1 MIRFTVRFFIF
12 ITLIFLV
19 FIGYFSIIGLETKK
33 FNSLIKSNLN
43 NIDKQIDIKLNDVK
57 IVLDPLNFNLNIKT
71 LGPNILYNN
80 NLIELESIKTQ
91 ISLLSIID
99 KKVSSSNLSIS
110 TKLIKINDLISFV
123 RAIKN
128 SPELTLV
135 DKIIDNGF
143 VIADLDINFDEN
155 GKIKDDY
162 EFKGI
167 IKDVD
172 ITLLNNNKI
181 KDINLIFVHE
191 NSKSIFKDIRFAYQ
205 NLEVVSNEFNV
216 NNNDKEI
223 FLKGELE
230 TKSITI
236 NKKEI
241 PNYLNFDNNLEID
254 KIKFSSIN
262 DLEISLTKRFEIE
275 NYNIISSLNIEDI
288 VFKNFLKLK
297 YFFPEMKETISF
309 KDNKINLIS
318 KKNFLKLSGSG
329 KTLLQKEL
337 DEINYE
343 LIKKDNSYIFNINS
357 DILNNPI
364 FIKFLNFKNYNK
376 INTSLSLKGKYN
388 KDQNLSFD
396 KISFVN
402 DKNII
407 EINDLRFDKNF
418 KISDLNY
425 ASIKLID
432 EFDKKN
438 QFSINKKKNFYEISG
453 TNFNASILVN
463 DLLTKKDDN
472 QNEDLFSNN
481 LNLRLDISEVLI
493 SEDQIIKN
501 LIGEVSIERNDIN
514 KANLKGS
521 FSKNKNISFTVFKKN
536 DQKVTTF
543 FSDKAEP
550 FIKKFEFI
558 KGFDGGSLDFYS
570 IESGNISNSQIKL
583 YDFKL
588 KEVPA
593 LTKILTLASLQGI
606 ADLLSGEGIRFDD
619 FEMKFQ
625 NKKNLITINE
635 IYAIG
640 PAISILMD
648 GYMEKDKLISLRGT
662 LVPATTINKIISSI
676 PILGEILVGKKTGEG
691 VFGVSF
697 KIKGPPKKTET
708 TVNPIKT
715 LTPRFIT
722 RTLEKIKKN

>member
-1 MIRFTVRFFIF
+1 MIKYFFRFLIF
-12 ITLIFLV
+12 ITLIIFV
-19 FIGYFSIIGLETKK
+19 FISYFSIIGFETKK

-43 NIDKQIDIKLNDVK
+43 NINKQIDIKLNDVK
-57 IVLDPLNFNLNIKT
+57 IVLDPFNLKLDIKT

-91 ISLLSIID
+91 ISLSSIID
-99 KKVSSSNLSIS
+99 KKISSSNLSIS
-110 TKLIKINDLISFV
+110 TKLIKISDLISFS

-128 SPELTLV
+128 TPEFTVV
-135 DKIIDNGF
+135 DKIIDKGF
-143 VIADLDINFDEN
+143 VIADLNINFDDN

-162 EFKGI
+162 ELKGI

-172 ITLLNNNKI
+172 ITLLNKNKI
-181 KDINLIFVHE
+181 QDINLIFTHE
-191 NSKSIFKDIRFAYQ
+191 NSKSIFKDISFAYQ
-205 NLEVVSNEFNV
+205 DLKIVSNEFIAS
-216 NNNDKEI
+216 NNDKEI

-230 TKSITI
+230 TKLITI
-236 NKKEI
+236 NDKEI
-241 PNYLNFDNNLEID
+241 LDYLNFGNNLEIQ

-262 DLEISLTKRFEIE
+262 DLEISFTKRFKIE
-275 NYNIISSLNIEDI
+275 NYNIKSSVNIED
-288 VFKNFLKLK
+288 VVLKNFLNLK

-318 KKNFLKLSGSG
+318 KKNFLELSGSG
-329 KTLLQKEL
+329 KTLLQKEF

-343 LIKKDNSYIFNINS
+343 IIKKDDNYIFDINF
-357 DILNNPI
+357 DIINNPI
-364 FIKFLNFKNYNK
+364 FIKFLNFKNSNK
-376 INTSLSLKGKYN
+376 IKTLLNLKGKYN
-388 KDQNLSFD
+388 EDQNLSFN

-402 DKNII
+402 DKNTI
-407 EINDLRFDKNF
+407 EIKDLKFDENY

-425 ASIKLID
+425 ASIKIVD
-432 EFDKKN
+432 KFDKKN
-438 QFSINKKKNFYEISG
+438 QLLIDKKKDYYNVSG
-453 TNFNASILVN
+453 SNFNASILVD
-463 DLLTKKDDN
+463 DLITKDDG
-472 QNEDLFSNN
+472 QNKDLFDNN
-481 LNLRLDISEVLI
+481 FNLRLNINEVLI
-493 SEDQIIKN
+493 AENHIIKN
-501 LIGEVSIERNDIN
+501 LNGEISFEKNNVN
-514 KANLKGS
+514 KANLEGS
-521 FSKNKNISFTVFKKN
+521 FSQNENISFSVIKKN
-536 DQKVTTF
+536 EQKVTTF

-550 FIKKFEFI
+550 FVKKFKFI
-558 KGFDGGSLDFYS
+558 KGFDGGSLDYYS
-570 IESGNISNSQIKL
+570 VEDGKSSTSQIKL

-588 KEVPA
+588 QEVSA

-625 NKKNLITINE
+625 NQENLITINE
-635 IYAIG
+635 VYAIG
-640 PAISILMD
+640 SAISIMME
-648 GYMEKDKLISLRGT
+648 GYIEKNKLVSLRGT
-662 LVPATTINKIISSI
+662 LVPATTINKVIGSI

>member
-1 MIRFTVRFFIF
+1 MIRYFFRFLIF
-12 ITLIFLV
+12 ITLIIFGFV
-19 FIGYFSIIGLETKK
+19 SYFSIIGFETKK
-33 FNSLIKSNLN
+33 FNSLIKSNLK

-57 IVLDPLNFNLNIKT
+57 IVLDPFNLKLDIKT
-71 LGPNILYNN
+71 LGPNILYKN
-80 NLIELESIKTQ
+80 NLIELETIKTQ
-91 ISLLSIID
+91 ISLSSVID
-99 KKVSSSNLSIS
+99 KKISSSNLSIS

-128 SPELTLV
+128 TPELTLV
-135 DKIIDNGF
+135 DKIIDKGF
-143 VIADLDINFDEN
+143 VIADLNINFNEN
-155 GKIKDDY
+155 GKIQDDY
-162 EFKGI
+162 ELKGI
-167 IKDVD
+167 IKDID
-172 ITLLNNNKI
+172 ITLLNNKKI
-181 KDINLIFVHE
+181 QDINFNFIHE
-191 NSKSIFKDIRFAYQ
+191 NSKSIFNDISFTYQ
-205 NLEVVSNEFNV
+205 DLKIVSNEFNV
-216 NNNDKEI
+216 DNNDKEI

-236 NKKEI
+236 NEKEI
-241 PNYLNFDNNLEID
+241 SNYLSFGNNLDVE

-262 DLEISLTKRFEIE
+262 DLEISLTKRFKIK
-275 NYNIISSLNIEDI
+275 NYNIKSSLNVEDI
-288 VFKNFLKLK
+288 VLKNFLNLK

-309 KDNKINLIS
+309 KDNKINLVS

-329 KTLLQKEL
+329 KTLLQKKF

-343 LIKKDNSYIFNINS
+343 LIKKDNDYMFDTNLDISNS
-357 DILNNPI
+357 PI
-364 FIKFLNFKNYNK
+364 QIKFLNFKNSYK
-376 INTSLSLKGKYN
+376 TKTSLSLKGKFN
-388 KDQNLSFD
+388 KDQKLSFD
-396 KISFVN
+396 KISFLN

-407 EINDLRFDKNF
+407 EIDKLKFDKNY

-425 ASIKLID
+425 ASIKIVD

-438 QFSINKKKNFYEISG
+438 QLSINKKKNYYNLSG
-453 TNFNASILVN
+453 QNFNASILVD
-463 DLLTKKDDN
+463 DLITKESDQN
-472 QNEDLFSNN
+472 QNLFSNN
-481 LNLRLDISEVLI
+481 LNLRLDINEVLVAK
-493 SEDQIIKN
+493 DHIIKN
-501 LIGEVSIERNDIN
+501 LNGDISFEKNNVN
-514 KANLKGS
+514 KANLNGS
-521 FSKNKNISFTVFKKN
+521 FSKNENISFTVIKKN

-550 FIKKFEFI
+550 FVKKFEFI

-570 IESGNISNSQIKL
+570 VESGNSSNSQIKL

-625 NKKNLITINE
+625 NQKNLITINE
-635 IYAIG
+635 VYAIG
-640 PAISILMD
+640 PAISILME
-648 GYMEKDKLISLRGT
+648 GYIEKDNLISLRGT
-662 LVPATTINKIISSI
+662 LVPATTINKAIGSI

-722 RTLEKIKKN
+722 RTLEKIKKLD

>member
-1 MIRFTVRFFIF
+1 MTRYFFRFLIL
-12 ITLIFLV
+12 ITLIIFG
-19 FIGYFSIIGLETKK
+19 FISYFSTIGFETKK
-33 FNSLIKSNLN
+33 FNSLIKSNLK
-43 NIDKQIDIKLNDVK
+43 NIDNQIDIKLNNVK
-57 IVLDPLNFNLNIKT
+57 IVLDPFNFNLDIKT

-91 ISLLSIID
+91 ISLSSVID
-99 KKVSSSNLSIS
+99 KKISSSNLSIS

-128 SPELTLV
+128 TPELTLV
-135 DKIIDNGF
+135 NKIIDKGF
-143 VIADLDINFDEN
+143 VIADLNINFDEN
-155 GKIKDDY
+155 SKVKDDY
-162 EFKGI
+162 ELKGI
-167 IKDVD
+167 IKDVN

-181 KDINLIFVHE
+181 QDINFNFIHE
-191 NSKSIFKDIRFAYQ
+191 NSKSILKDISFAYQ
-205 NLEVVSNEFNV
+205 DLKIVSNEFNV

-223 FLKGELE
+223 FLKGEIE

-236 NKKEI
+236 NKI
-241 PNYLNFDNNLEID
+241 SNYLNFVNNLEIE

-262 DLEISLTKRFEIE
+262 DLEISLTKRFKIE
-275 NYNIISSLNIEDI
+275 NYNIKSSLNVEDI
-288 VFKNFLKLK
+288 VLKNFLDLK

-309 KDNKINLIS
+309 KDNKINLVS

-329 KTLLQKEL
+329 KTLLQKEF

-343 LIKKDNSYIFNINS
+343 LIKKNNDYIFDTNL
-357 DILNNPI
+357 DISNNPI
-364 FIKFLNFKNYNK
+364 QIKFLNFKNSNK
-376 INTSLSLKGKYN
+376 PKTSLSLKGKFN

-402 DKNII
+402 DKNSI
-407 EINDLRFDKNF
+407 EIDDLKFDKNY

-425 ASIKLID
+425 ASIKIVD

-438 QFSINKKKNFYEISG
+438 QLSINKKKNYYNVSG
-453 TNFNASILVN
+453 KNFNASILADDLITKEN
-463 DLLTKKDDN
+463 DQN
-472 QNEDLFSNN
+472 QNLFSNN
-481 LNLRLDISEVLI
+481 LNLRLDINEVLI
-493 SEDQIIKN
+493 AKDHIIKN
-501 LIGEVSIERNDIN
+501 LNGDISFEKNNVN

-521 FSKNKNISFTVFKKN
+521 FSKNENISFTVIKKN

-550 FIKKFEFI
+550 FVKKFEFI

-570 IESGNISNSQIKL
+570 VESGNTSNSQIKL

-625 NKKNLITINE
+625 NQKNLITINE
-635 IYAIG
+635 VYAIG

-648 GYMEKDKLISLRGT
+648 GYIEKDKLISLRGT
-662 LVPATTINKIISSI
+662 LVPATTINKAIGSI

>member
-1 MIRFTVRFFIF
+1 MIRYFFRFLIF
-12 ITLIFLV
+12 ITLIIFG
-19 FIGYFSIIGLETKK
+19 FISYFSIIGFETKK
-33 FNSLIKSNLN
+33 FNSLIKSNLK

-57 IVLDPLNFNLNIKT
+57 IVLDPFNLNLDIKT

-80 NLIELESIKTQ
+80 NLIELESVKTQ
-91 ISLLSIID
+91 ISLSSIID
-99 KKVSSSNLSIS
+99 KKISSSNLSIS

-128 SPELTLV
+128 TPELTLV
-135 DKIIDNGF
+135 NKIIDKGF
-143 VIADLDINFDEN
+143 VIADLNINFDEN
-155 GKIKDDY
+155 SKIKDDY
-162 EFKGI
+162 ELKGI
-167 IKDVD
+167 IKDVN

-181 KDINLIFVHE
+181 QDINFNFIHE
-191 NSKSIFKDIRFAYQ
+191 NSKSIFKDISFAYQ
-205 NLEVVSNEFNV
+205 DLKIVSNEFNV

-236 NKKEI
+236 NEKEI
-241 PNYLNFDNNLEID
+241 SNYLNFGNNLEIE

-262 DLEISLTKRFEIE
+262 DLEISLTKRFKIE
-275 NYNIISSLNIEDI
+275 NYNIKSSLNIEDI
-288 VFKNFLKLK
+288 VLKNFLNLK

-329 KTLLQKEL
+329 KTLLQKEF

-343 LIKKDNSYIFNINS
+343 LIKKDNSYIFDTNF
-357 DILNNPI
+357 DISNNPI
-364 FIKFLNFKNYNK
+364 QIKFLNFKNSNK
-376 INTSLSLKGKYN
+376 AKTSLSLKGKFN

-396 KISFVN
+396 KISFLN

-407 EINDLRFDKNF
+407 EIDDLKFDKNY

-425 ASIKLID
+425 ASIKIVD

-438 QFSINKKKNFYEISG
+438 QLSINKKKNYYNISG
-453 TNFNASILVN
+453 KNFNASILVDDLITKEN
-463 DLLTKKDDN
+463 DQN
-472 QNEDLFSNN
+472 QNLFSNN
-481 LNLRLDISEVLI
+481 LNLRLDINEVLI
-493 SEDQIIKN
+493 AKDHIIKN
-501 LIGEVSIERNDIN
+501 LNGDISFEKNNVN

-521 FSKNKNISFTVFKKN
+521 FSKNENISFTVIKKN

-550 FIKKFEFI
+550 FVKKFEFI

-570 IESGNISNSQIKL
+570 VESGNTSNSQIKL

-625 NKKNLITINE
+625 NQKNLITINE
-635 IYAIG
+635 VYAIG
-640 PAISILMD
+640 PAISILME
-648 GYMEKDKLISLRGT
+648 GYIEKDNLISLRGT
-662 LVPATTINKIISSI
+662 LVPATTINKAIGSI

>member
-1 MIRFTVRFFIF
+1 MIRYFFRFLIF
-12 ITLIFLV
+12 ITLIIFG
-19 FIGYFSIIGLETKK
+19 FISYFSIIGFETKK
-33 FNSLIKSNLN
+33 FNSLIKSNLK

-57 IVLDPLNFNLNIKT
+57 IVLDPFNLNLDIKT

-80 NLIELESIKTQ
+80 NLIELESVKTQ
-91 ISLLSIID
+91 ISLSSIID
-99 KKVSSSNLSIS
+99 KKISSSNLSIS

-128 SPELTLV
+128 TPELTLV
-135 DKIIDNGF
+135 NKIIDKGF
-143 VIADLDINFDEN
+143 VIADLNINFDEN
-155 GKIKDDY
+155 SKIKDDY
-162 EFKGI
+162 ELKGI

-181 KDINLIFVHE
+181 QNLNFNFIHENLRSNFKDIN
-191 NSKSIFKDIRFAYQ
+191 FAYQ
-205 NLEVVSNEFNV
+205 DLKIVSNEFNV

-236 NKKEI
+236 NEKEI
-241 PNYLNFDNNLEID
+241 SKYLNFENNLDIE

-262 DLEISLTKRFEIE
+262 DLEISLTKRFKIE
-275 NYNIISSLNIEDI
+275 NYNIKSSLNIEDI
-288 VFKNFLKLK
+288 VLKNFLNLK

-309 KDNKINLIS
+309 KDNKINLVS

-329 KTLLQKEL
+329 KTLFQKEF

-343 LIKKDNSYIFNINS
+343 LIKKENDYIFDTNL
-357 DILNNPI
+357 DISNNPLQ
-364 FIKFLNFKNYNK
+364 IKFLNFKNSNK
-376 INTSLSLKGKYN
+376 IKTFLSLKGKFN

-396 KISFVN
+396 KISFLN
-402 DKNII
+402 NKNII
-407 EINDLRFDKNF
+407 EIDDLKFDKNY
-418 KISDLNY
+418 KISDLNS
-425 ASIKLID
+425 ASINLID

-438 QFSINKKKNFYEISG
+438 QLSINKKKNYYNVSG
-453 TNFNASILVN
+453 KNFNASILVDDLITKEN
-463 DLLTKKDDN
+463 DQN
-472 QNEDLFSNN
+472 QNLFSNN
-481 LNLRLDISEVLI
+481 LNLRLDINEVLI
-493 SEDQIIKN
+493 AKDHIIKN
-501 LIGEVSIERNDIN
+501 LNGDISFEKNNVN

-521 FSKNKNISFTVFKKN
+521 FSKNENISFTVIKKN

-550 FIKKFEFI
+550 FVKKFEFI

-570 IESGNISNSQIKL
+570 VESGNTSNSQIKL

-625 NKKNLITINE
+625 NQKNLITINE
-635 IYAIG
+635 VYAIG
-640 PAISILMD
+640 PAISILME
-648 GYMEKDKLISLRGT
+648 GYIEKDNLISLRGT
-662 LVPATTINKIISSI
+662 LVPATTINKVIGSI

>member
-1 MIRFTVRFFIF
+1 MIRYFFRFLIF
-12 ITLIFLV
+12 ITLIIFG
-19 FIGYFSIIGLETKK
+19 FISYFSIIGFETKK
-33 FNSLIKSNLN
+33 FNSLIKSNLK
-43 NIDKQIDIKLNDVK
+43 NIDKQIDIELNDVK
-57 IVLDPLNFNLNIKT
+57 IVLDPYNLNLDIKT

-80 NLIELESIKTQ
+80 NLIELESVKTQ
-91 ISLLSIID
+91 ISLSSIID
-99 KKVSSSNLSIS
+99 KKISSSNLLIS

-128 SPELTLV
+128 TPELTLV
-135 DKIIDNGF
+135 NKIIDKGF
-143 VIADLDINFDEN
+143 IIADLDINFNEN

-162 EFKGI
+162 ELKGI
-167 IKDVD
+167 IKDAD
-172 ITLLNNNKI
+172 ISLLDNNKI
-181 KDINLIFVHE
+181 QDINLSFIHE
-191 NSKSIFKDIRFAYQ
+191 NSKSILKNINFAYQ
-205 NLEVVSNEFNV
+205 DLKIVSNELNV

-236 NKKEI
+236 NEKEI
-241 PNYLNFDNNLEID
+241 SNYLNFGNNLEIE

-262 DLEISLTKRFEIE
+262 DLEISLTKRLKIE
-275 NYNIISSLNIEDI
+275 NYNIKSSLNIEEI
-288 VFKNFLKLK
+288 ALKNFLNLQ
-297 YFFPEMKETISF
+297 YFFPEMKEKISF
-309 KDNKINLIS
+309 KDNKINLVS

-329 KTLLQKEL
+329 KTLLQKEF

-343 LIKKDNSYIFNINS
+343 IIKKDNDYIFDTNL
-357 DILNNPI
+357 DISNNPI
-364 FIKFLNFKNYNK
+364 QIKFINFKNSNK
-376 INTSLSLKGKYN
+376 IKTSLSLKGKFN
-388 KDQNLSFD
+388 KDKNLSFD
-396 KISFVN
+396 RISFLN

-407 EINDLRFDKNF
+407 EIDDLEFDKNY

-425 ASIKLID
+425 ASIKLVD
-432 EFDKKN
+432 QFDKKI
-438 QFSINKKKNFYEISG
+438 QLSINKKKDYYNVSG
-453 TNFNASILVN
+453 KNFNASILVDDLITKEN
-463 DLLTKKDDN
+463 D
-472 QNEDLFSNN
+472 QNKDLFSKN
-481 LNLRLDISEVLI
+481 LNLRIDINEVLI
-493 SEDQIIKN
+493 AKDHIIKN
-501 LIGEVSIERNDIN
+501 LNGDISFEKN
-514 KANLKGS
+514 NVDKANLMGS
-521 FSKNKNISFTVFKKN
+521 FSKNENISFTIIKKN

-550 FIKKFEFI
+550 FVKKFKFI
-558 KGFDGGSLDFYS
+558 KGFEGGSLDFYS
-570 IESGNISNSQIKL
+570 VESGNTSNSQIKI

-625 NKKNLITINE
+625 NQKNLITINE
-635 IYAIG
+635 VYAIG
-640 PAISILMD
+640 PAISILME
-648 GYMEKDKLISLRGT
+648 GYIEKDNLISLRGT
-662 LVPATTINKIISSI
+662 LVPATTINKAIGSI